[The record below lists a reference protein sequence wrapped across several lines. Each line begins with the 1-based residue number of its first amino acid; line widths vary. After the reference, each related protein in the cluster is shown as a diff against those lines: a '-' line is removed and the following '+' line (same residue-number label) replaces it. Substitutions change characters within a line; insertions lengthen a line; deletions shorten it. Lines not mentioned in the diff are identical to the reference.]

1 MSALNM
7 FFSGITVLL
16 MMYLVLLLI
25 RVLSTWFAGPSQ
37 PGFIAFLARF
47 TDPYLNLFR
56 GMRFLRFQ
64 YLDLSPVAALILLQV
79 LITITTRIS
88 LERSIWFGL
97 ILYLVIEQVGQA
109 LGFLFIFFGVLALV
123 RLIAILAKASSIGR
137 VWSTL
142 DHILQPMVYPIA
154 GFLSPRRVLPYGT
167 GLGFFIGLMAA
178 GWFLSTWGFAQL
190 AWLARSIPF

>member
-1 MSALNM
+1 MV
-7 FFSGITVLL
+7 FSGISVVL
-16 MMYLVLLLI
+16 MMYMVLLLI
-25 RVLSTWFAGPSQ
+25 RVLASWFAGPSQ

-56 GMRFLRFQ
+56 GVRFLRFQ

-79 LITITTRIS
+79 LITVTTRIS

-97 ILYLVIEQVGQA
+97 ILYLVVDLVGQA
-109 LGFLFIFFGVLALV
+109 LGFLFIFFGVLALI
-123 RLIAILAKASSIGR
+123 RLVAIIAKASSVGR
-137 VWSTL
+137 VWYTL
-142 DHILQPMVYPIA
+142 DHILQPLVYPIA
-154 GFLSPRRVLPYGT
+154 GLLSPRKVLPYGT
-167 GLGFFIGLMAA
+167 GLAFFIGLMAA